1 MDAFSEV
8 LSGVRLK
15 GAVFFSAEFSAPWRL
30 STPHCRVLA
39 PMLAPGAP
47 HMVIYHFVVDGS
59 ARVQS
64 RRRADVELSP
74 GDIVVFPHGDPHH
87 LSGGAGT
94 NHVDSAAVFRKIA
107 TRDLS
112 PMQAGGG
119 GATTRF
125 VCGYLTCDPLLC
137 GPILESL
144 PPMLK
149 VNVRTD
155 RSGHWLEQ
163 SILHLVE
170 EAASDR
176 AGSDAMLAKLS
187 EALFVDTLR
196 RYVTGLPEQTTGW
209 LAGARDPV
217 VGKSLAL
224 LHRRPSH
231 PWTIA
236 ELAEEVGL
244 SRSALVE
251 RFTRYLSDP
260 PMAYLTGWRLRLAA
274 QALTSTSAGA
284 WRISRPTSATSPKRR
299 SIARSS
305 ASSACRRRGTG
316 ARAGIQRAPRIAEAG
331 SVSRVTALPGVCAA
345 EARRSTWQTLCTS
358 HESQPAQDFG
368 LPPLLRTSGK
378 VSGVRAKP
386 SSPRWTNRARTS
398 TARAWSTGHRPCRIA
413 GVIEGKERSRAQARR
428 EGRYQHVT
436 FRERLSKGV
445 CL

>member
-15 GAVFFSAEFSAPWRL
+15 GAMFFSAEFSAPWRL

-39 PMLAPGAP
+39 STLAPGAP
-47 HMVIYHFVVDGS
+47 HLMMYHLVVDGS
-59 ARVQS
+59 ARASVQGGP
-64 RRRADVELSP
+64 DVDLSP
-74 GDIVVFPHGDPHH
+74 GDLVVFPHGDPHH
-87 LSGGAGT
+87 LSGGSGT
-94 NHVDSAAVFRKIA
+94 NPVDAAAVLRKIA

-125 VCGYLTCDPLLC
+125 VCGYLTFDPLLC

-149 VNVRTD
+149 VNIRTD

-163 SILHLVE
+163 SILHLLD

-196 RYVTGLPEQTTGW
+196 RYVTGLPDQTIGW

-224 LHRRPSH
+224 LHRRAHH

-236 ELAEEVGL
+236 GLAAEVGV
-244 SRSALVE
+244 SRSVLAE

-260 PMAYLTGWRLRLAA
+260 PIAYLTGWRLRLAA
-274 QALTSTSAGA
+274 QALTS
-284 WRISRPTSATSPKRR
+284 SPKGVADIAAAVGYESEAAFNRAFKRAFGVPPARYRR
-299 SIARSS
+299 ESRKPVSS
-305 ASSACRRRGTG
+305 TG
-316 ARAGIQRAPRIAEAG
+316 
-331 SVSRVTALPGVCAA
+331 
-345 EARRSTWQTLCTS
+345 
-358 HESQPAQDFG
+358 
-368 LPPLLRTSGK
+368 
-378 VSGVRAKP
+378 
-386 SSPRWTNRARTS
+386 SPRLQT
-398 TARAWSTGHRPCRIA
+398 
-413 GVIEGKERSRAQARR
+413 
-428 EGRYQHVT
+428 
-436 FRERLSKGV
+436 
-445 CL
+445 

>member
-15 GAVFFSAEFSAPWRL
+15 GAMFFSAEFSAPWRL
-30 STPHCRVLA
+30 STPDSRALA
-39 PMLAPGAP
+39 PTLAPGAQ
-47 HMVIYHFVVDGS
+47 HLVIYHLVVDGS
-59 ARVQS
+59 ARA
-64 RRRADVELSP
+64 RLEGGPEVELSA
-74 GDIVVFPHGDPHH
+74 GDIVVFPHGNEHH
-87 LSGGAGT
+87 LSSGSGT
-94 NHVDSAAVFRKIA
+94 NLVESAAVLLKIA

-112 PMQAGGG
+112 PMHAGGG

-125 VCGYLTCDPLLC
+125 VCGYLTLDPLLC

-155 RSGHWLEQ
+155 HSGHWLEQ

-196 RYVTGLPEQTTGW
+196 RYVAGLPDQSKGW

-224 LHRRPSH
+224 LHRRAHH

-236 ELAEEVGL
+236 GLAAEVGV
-244 SRSALVE
+244 SRSALVA

-274 QALTSTSAGA
+274 QALTS
-284 WRISRPTSATSPKRR
+284 SPKGVADIAAAVGYESEAAFNRAFKRAFGAPPARYRR
-299 SIARSS
+299 QSRNA
-305 ASSACRRRGTG
+305 ASSPGSSRL
-316 ARAGIQRAPRIAEAG
+316 RA
-331 SVSRVTALPGVCAA
+331 
-345 EARRSTWQTLCTS
+345 
-358 HESQPAQDFG
+358 
-368 LPPLLRTSGK
+368 
-378 VSGVRAKP
+378 
-386 SSPRWTNRARTS
+386 
-398 TARAWSTGHRPCRIA
+398 
-413 GVIEGKERSRAQARR
+413 
-428 EGRYQHVT
+428 
-436 FRERLSKGV
+436 
-445 CL
+445 